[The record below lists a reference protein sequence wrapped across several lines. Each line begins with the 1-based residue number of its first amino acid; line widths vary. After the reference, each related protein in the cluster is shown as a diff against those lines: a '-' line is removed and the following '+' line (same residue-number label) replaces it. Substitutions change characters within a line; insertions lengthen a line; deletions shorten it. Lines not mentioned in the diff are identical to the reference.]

1 MILTK
6 EDRTPPQG
14 VQKEARK
21 ILEWKARYGD
31 LVKGGTRVGWTR
43 ANQLSKGEPLSE
55 DTIKRMFQFFQRH
68 EGNQKIDPKH
78 KGKPYKDAG
87 YTAWLLWGGDAG
99 KRWATMMWNRIKK
112 EKEKSKKE
120 SIIDHEKPTLNP
132 FVWNED
138 ETIKQ
143 EVKTE
148 ILTPILKVFKDND
161 VAYHNIYSINLVGS
175 MASKRYRPDS
185 DLDIHIM
192 LKPTQEWRIDNLV
205 DEIEK
210 IQRHNLNGTKHLIEY
225 FIEPYDSLK
234 EYMFNYDIINDK
246 WISRKE
252 DLYIDIEYY
261 RELIREKI
269 RDFNDLLFEL
279 DSDVIDYE
287 DIKYFADEKD
297 PDTRKK
303 LKRKI
308 TEIEDDMLKIRAEYE
323 QIKTDRQ
330 TDYSDDDIGNITFK
344 FLQKYNLLK
353 RMRKISKLLD
363 DGFQLTDI
371 RNSKEN
377 FNVILKRL
385 KEKQNL

>member
-1 MILTK
+1 MIL
-6 EDRTPPQG
+6 
-14 VQKEARK
+14 
-21 ILEWKARYGD
+21 
-31 LVKGGTRVGWTR
+31 
-43 ANQLSKGEPLSE
+43 
-55 DTIKRMFQFFQRH
+55 
-68 EGNQKIDPKH
+68 
-78 KGKPYKDAG
+78 
-87 YTAWLLWGGDAG
+87 
-99 KRWATMMWNRIKK
+99 
-112 EKEKSKKE
+112 
-120 SIIDHEKPTLNP
+120 
-132 FVWNED
+132 
-138 ETIKQ
+138 
-143 EVKTE
+143 
-148 ILTPILKVFKDND
+148 
-161 VAYHNIYSINLVGS
+161 
-175 MASKRYRPDS
+175 
-185 DLDIHIM
+185 
-192 LKPTQEWRIDNLV
+192 
-205 DEIEK
+205 
-210 IQRHNLNGTKHLIEY
+210 EY

-344 FLQKYNLLK
+344 FLQKYNLLN